1 MPLWGFLLSFLIA
14 VMWAASPIMV
24 ARGMALSKCTSN
36 EINPI
41 RSISFFVFTLIFA
54 LIHSNGSIPIVL
66 SPKALLCIGG
76 NVFFGYLVGDV
87 LYFIAI
93 KKIGITIAVP
103 VSNSYPILVV
113 ITSWFLLGEPITLQ
127 IVAGIIVVITGLLML
142 RFGGVK
148 EKKDEDGPAIKEIG
162 LSNLMK
168 GFLFAIG
175 AGLAWAFGAPLTKMA
190 METSGLGPVEISFY
204 RAAALLIM
212 AWGYRFLLVKF
223 RPSALMPLREVP
235 LKAWAYM
242 LTAAVIGLALG
253 SIFYTTCIRVM
264 PVAVVTAITSTS
276 PFIAA
281 LFGRFVLKESLT
293 RVQWAGILMIIAGS
307 VTVSI

>member
-1 MPLWGFLLSFLIA
+1 
-14 VMWAASPIMV
+14 
-24 ARGMALSKCTSN
+24 
-36 EINPI
+36 
-41 RSISFFVFTLIFA
+41 
-54 LIHSNGSIPIVL
+54 
-66 SPKALLCIGG
+66 
-76 NVFFGYLVGDV
+76 
-87 LYFIAI
+87 
-93 KKIGITIAVP
+93 
-103 VSNSYPILVV
+103 
-113 ITSWFLLGEPITLQ
+113 
-127 IVAGIIVVITGLLML
+127 
-142 RFGGVK
+142 
-148 EKKDEDGPAIKEIG
+148 
-162 LSNLMK
+162 MK

-190 METSGLGPVEISFY
+190 MEASGLGPVEISFY